1 MKRSLVLG
9 ICACALLGA
18 WGCSGDDDG
27 AGSGAAD
34 GGGGTGSGSGPG
46 SGTSG
51 SGARAGSGSGT
62 GTSGSGSS
70 GTGSGTSG
78 SGSGTNGGSG
88 TSGLDPGAL
97 ADGGLVTPSGDL
109 LLCGGENC
117 ACSDGIDN
125 DNDGVMDGFD
135 VECTGPFDQDEGS
148 FATGISGDNMDPKWQ
163 DCFFDGDSGAGNDG
177 CRYHTDCLTGD
188 KDQDDPDCTVTKMCL
203 DFCMSHTP
211 PGCDCFGCCTIP
223 SDDGPIDVVIATGC
237 DSNDVS
243 SCTSCVK
250 SDLCNNECGECELC
264 TGVTV
269 NDLPDSCFEK
279 FPPGEAGGA
288 GGASGSGSGG
298 VGGAS
303 GSGSSGSGASGSGA
317 SGSGAGGTTSTGG
330 TGGTGEPP
338 GYICDEGAR
347 LCRSQDECP
356 PGYYCQLGCCKVIA
370 PE

>member
-1 MKRSLVLG
+1 
-9 ICACALLGA
+9 LGA
-18 WGCSGDDDG
+18 WGCSGDDDDT
-27 AGSGAAD
+27 GSGGGAAD
-34 GGGGTGSGSGPG
+34 GGGGSGAGNDPG

-51 SGARAGSGSGT
+51 SGARAGSGSGS
-62 GTSGSGSS
+62 GTS

-88 TSGLDPGAL
+88 TSGLPGTL
-97 ADGGLVTPSGDL
+97 ADGGLITPSGDL

-135 VECTGPFDQDEGS
+135 VECTGPFDEDEGS
-148 FATGISGDNMDPKWQ
+148 FATGISGDNVDPKWQ
-163 DCFFDGDSGAGNDG
+163 DCFFDGNSGAGNDG

-188 KDQDDPDCTVTKMCL
+188 KDQDDPDCTVTQMCL
-203 DFCMSHTP
+203 EFCMARTP

-223 SDDGPIDVVIATGC
+223 SDDGPVDVFIASGC
-237 DSNDVS
+237 DSNDIS

-250 SDLCNNECGECELC
+250 SDSCDNECGECELC

-279 FPPGEAGGA
+279 FPPGETGGTGGA
-288 GGASGSGSGG
+288 GGTTGT
-298 VGGAS
+298 
-303 GSGSSGSGASGSGA
+303 
-317 SGSGAGGTTSTGG
+317 SGAGGTTGTSGAGGTTGTSGAGGTTG
-330 TGGTGEPP
+330 TGGTGEEPP
-338 GYICDEGAR
+338 PVYVCDDNAR